1 MKIISADQRLAE
13 RRGAKILIAGP
24 SGVGKTSQLRMLD
37 PATTL
42 FLDVEAGDL
51 SVQDV
56 PVDTLRLND
65 WTAARDSACRIG
77 GPNPSYSP
85 TACYSQAHFDAIG
98 GPLDNLDKYET
109 LFVDS
114 ITAVSRLSFRWAEQ
128 QPEAFSE
135 RSGKKDTRSTYGLHG
150 REMIAWLN
158 QLQHARGMNVV
169 FVAILE
175 KVTDEFNVATWQLQM
190 EGAKTSR
197 ELPGIVDE
205 ILTMQWID
213 FGDGTAPARAFVCT
227 SPNPWGYPAKDR
239 AGRLEQIEQPHLGKL
254 ISKLVG
260 PGERKPFSPEQTLTK
275 AAAE

>member
-135 RSGKKDTRSTYGLHG
+135 RSGKKDTRGTYGLHG

-175 KVTDEFNVATWQLQM
+175 N
-190 EGAKTSR
+190 TSPTNSTS
-197 ELPGIVDE
+197 LPGSCKWRARK
-205 ILTMQWID
+205 L
-213 FGDGTAPARAFVCT
+213 PASC
-227 SPNPWGYPAKDR
+227 PASSTR
-239 AGRLEQIEQPHLGKL
+239 SSQCNGL
-254 ISKLVG
+254 ISATAQRRRAPLSARRLIHGVIRPKIAPDGSSRSNNRTSV
-260 PGERKPFSPEQTLTK
+260 S
-275 AAAE
+275 